1 MTLTQNQL
9 GTLLS
14 ISLLLLLSLS
24 IFLMALP
31 TIYKKQLEAQGAGGN
46 YGL

>member
-14 ISLLLLLSLS
+14 ITLLLLLSLS
-24 IFLMALP
+24 VFLMALP
-31 TIYKKQLEAQGAGGN
+31 TIYKKHLKAQEARG
-46 YGL
+46 